1 VLLLV
6 PALIITTDLTIFSGR
21 RWVVVITTTVLE
33 IVGIPAIG
41 GEHHKEQNIS
51 DSTSGVLEDLVLV
64 FVAAL
69 LECLVEQVLGLI
81 KNSAAESTVT

>member
-1 VLLLV
+1 M
-6 PALIITTDLTIFSGR
+6 FSGR

-33 IVGIPAIG
+33 IVGTLAIG
-41 GEHHKEQNIS
+41 GEHHKEPSIS

-64 FVAAL
+64 FAVVL

-81 KNSAAESTVT
+81 RKSAVENMVT

>member
-1 VLLLV
+1 M
-6 PALIITTDLTIFSGR
+6 FSGR

-33 IVGIPAIG
+33 IVGTHAIG
-41 GEHHKEQNIS
+41 GELHKELSIS

-69 LECLVEQVLGLI
+69 SDYLVVLVPGLI
-81 KNSAAESTVT
+81 RNSAVENMVI